1 MKQLK
6 ASNALYNKKLKK
18 ERRVA
23 TAAERK
29 AREKERAKKAAK
41 REREKAA

>member
-1 MKQLK
+1 V
-6 ASNALYNKKLKK
+6 LYNKKIK
-18 ERRVA
+18 EERCVA

-29 AREKERAKKAAK
+29 ARKKERAKKAAR